1 LTKEQL
7 PALSRPENTSVS
19 KYSQDE
25 PWRHDPELAQ
35 IEIAR
40 IMIQKMGR
48 PSRVNKEFIARKA
61 LFKALNHRDRVVD
74 QKKVDFVRIMLESE
88 GFKNVS
94 KDFDSVQS
102 ALDSADDTIRGKYRQ
117 TLDDAIIDPGN
128 PTGLDFSLWIDFYEK
143 YEEGSINE
151 DGVYF
156 NNFWTFLN
164 KPRLNIMQ
172 GGVGIPMFQEEEKQ
186 SIVGRMVNWLRGG
199 KKNDTTNNQ

>member
-61 LFKALNHRDRVVD
+61 LFKALNHRDRVID

-88 GFKNVS
+88 GFKGLP

-186 SIVGRMVNWLRGG
+186 SIVGRMVNWFRGG